1 MYTTEQIRD
10 KSPISYSQV
19 PPPAI
24 YNDPP
29 QLYPYRQP
37 PPTQIHNHYQPPY
50 SPCGQPPQPQIH
62 NQPLYSPY
70 GQPPPPQIHNQPPYS
85 HGQAT
90 FQHHPVTIGV
100 VHVVNMRDPN
110 NPANSKYP
118 VRMKCPACGENITTV
133 TKHVTDCDS
142 YIKAIVLLLVG

>member
-19 PPPAI
+19 PQPAI

-29 QLYPYRQP
+29 QLSPYRQP
-37 PPTQIHNHYQPPY
+37 PP
-50 SPCGQPPQPQIH
+50 PQIH
-62 NQPLYSPY
+62 NKPPHSPY
-70 GQPPPPQIHNQPPYS
+70 GQSPQSQIHNQPPYS

-90 FQHHPVTIGV
+90 FQHHPVTSGV
-100 VHVVNMRDPN
+100 MVNMRDPN
-110 NPANSKYP
+110 NPSNSKYP
-118 VRMKCPACGENITTV
+118 VRMKCPACGEDITTV
-133 TKHVTDCDS
+133 TKYVTDCDS